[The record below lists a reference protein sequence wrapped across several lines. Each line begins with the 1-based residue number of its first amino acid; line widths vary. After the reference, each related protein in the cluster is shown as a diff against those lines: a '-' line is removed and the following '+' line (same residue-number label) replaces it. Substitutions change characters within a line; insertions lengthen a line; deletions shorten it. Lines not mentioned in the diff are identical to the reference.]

1 MSITICLSAL
11 KGGVGKSTT
20 AINLAYY
27 FATRRPKRSTI
38 LVDCDPN
45 RTAIDWAESATKPWP
60 FEVFSSDD
68 DLPES
73 AVTVIDTAAR
83 TDGAHLQTVID
94 LADLVIV
101 PTKPDAPDLR
111 ATLVMAETL
120 RDAGKPYRIL
130 LTGIPPRGRKLF
142 DEAAA
147 MLAEKDLLVFDSGIR
162 QLAVY
167 RRAGFD
173 GLPVAMAGADGK
185 AAFEDYQKIGKAIQ
199 QAAGK

>member
-1 MSITICLSAL
+1 MIITLCSL
-11 KGGVGKSTT
+11 KGGVSKTT
-20 AINLAYY
+20 SAINLAYF

-38 LVDCDPN
+38 LVDGDPN
-45 RTAIDWAESATKPWP
+45 RTAIDWAESAVKPWP
-60 FEVFSSDD
+60 FEVFSADD
-68 DLPES
+68 ELPES
-73 AVTVIDTAAR
+73 QVTIIDTAAR
-83 TDGAHLQTVID
+83 TDGEQLQTVID
-94 LADLVIV
+94 LADMVIV
-101 PTKPDAPDLR
+101 PSKPDAPDLR

-147 MLAEKDLLVFDSGIR
+147 MLAENDLLVFDSGIR

-173 GLPVAMAGADGK
+173 GLPVAMVGADGK

-199 QAAGK
+199 QMVTK

>member
-1 MSITICLSAL
+1 MIITLCSL
-11 KGGVGKSTT
+11 KGGVSKTT
-20 AINLAYY
+20 SAINLAYY

-45 RTAIDWAESATKPWP
+45 RTAIDWAGSATKPWP

-68 DLPES
+68 DLLETD
-73 AVTVIDTAAR
+73 VTIIDTAAR

-94 LADLVIV
+94 LADMVIV

-120 RDAGKPYRIL
+120 KDAGKPYRIL

-147 MLAEKDLLVFDSGIR
+147 MLEENGLLVFDTGIR

-173 GLPVAMAGADGK
+173 GLPVAMLGADGK

-199 QAAGK
+199 QAVGK

>member
-1 MSITICLSAL
+1 MIITLCSL
-11 KGGVGKSTT
+11 KGGVSKTT
-20 AINLAYY
+20 SAINLAYF
-27 FATRRPKRSTI
+27 FATRRPKRSTL

-60 FEVFSSDD
+60 FSVFSSDD
-68 DLPES
+68 DLPETD
-73 AVTVIDTAAR
+73 VTIIDTAAR
-83 TDGAHLQTVID
+83 TDGEHLQTVID

-120 RDAGKPYRIL
+120 RDAGKLYRIL

-147 MLAEKDLLVFDSGIR
+147 MLAENDLLVFETGIR

-173 GLPVAMAGADGK
+173 GLPVAMVGADGK

-199 QAAGK
+199 QAVGK